1 MNRWAKLITIVGCAL
16 SSWSAVADVSLTNR
30 DGKSHDITI
39 KCSSTTQTSIGSN
52 VTRGIGRG
60 PCTVTVKSTGASG
73 SGTGDDK
80 LVIKNGSVA
89 RQ

>member
-1 MNRWAKLITIVGCAL
+1 MNTRFMGVVFLL
-16 SSWSAVADVSLTNR
+16 SWGASPASADVTLTNR
-30 DGKSHDITI
+30 DNRSHDIAI
-39 KCSSTTQTSIGSN
+39 KCSTTTHTSIGSN

-73 SGTGDDK
+73 SGNGNDK